1 MSMTYRASVSQKPK
15 QPVYKTVKSEVQ
27 MFGREQV
34 YHVEVASDQF
44 EKQGLRQ
51 AAVGWGSDVVVI
63 GVSCK
68 TVVCLV
74 GRSNRPL

>member
-1 MSMTYRASVSQKPK
+1 MTYRASVSQKPK

-51 AAVGWGSDVVVI
+51 AAVG
-63 GVSCK
+63 
-68 TVVCLV
+68 
-74 GRSNRPL
+74 